1 MHLLTTDIH
10 ATAQAPIYRRNTV
23 QHLFHSDTIR
33 LTETYHATSTTTL
46 FFNDNVLTQ
55 TLQIL
60 HKHSLCIH
68 QVNFV
73 YTTFMAVTHNHIVN
87 LGRVYHKVLE
97 RDGGPMLDHLNLLT
111 SYSITRRAA
120 RFCLILLI
128 KYYAPISNVT
138 NKNVAKLV
146 DLCFVVFFSIIAF
159 KSLIFE
165 GGVYQIYYH

>member
-46 FFNDNVLTQ
+46 FFNDNVLNQ

-73 YTTFMAVTHNHIVN
+73 YTTFMAVTHNPTAN
-87 LGRVYHKVLE
+87 LGRVYHKALE
-97 RDGGPMLDHLNLLT
+97 GDGGPILDHLNLYIPCNINRG
-111 SYSITRRAA
+111 SA

-128 KYYAPISNVT
+128 KYYTPISDVT
-138 NKNVAKLV
+138 NEKVAELV
-146 DLCFVVFFSIIAF
+146 DFCFVIIF
-159 KSLIFE
+159 NF
-165 GGVYQIYYH
+165 